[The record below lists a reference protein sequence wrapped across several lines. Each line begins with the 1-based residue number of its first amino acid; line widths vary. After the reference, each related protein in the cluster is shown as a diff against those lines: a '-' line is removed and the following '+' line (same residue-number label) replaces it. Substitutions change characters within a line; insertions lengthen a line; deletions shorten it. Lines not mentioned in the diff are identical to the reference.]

1 MPLITSAMLTSLAV
15 SLATKGL
22 ESLVE
27 NTGESISHGAVN
39 WVKSLLYKKD
49 EPKKALK
56 ELQENPS
63 NESKLEIVKSILENS
78 IEANSENLNHFK
90 EIISKLPKS
99 DIKIEG
105 SKNVNTG
112 NVDTGGGDFRIG
124 DNYVD

>member
-1 MPLITSAMLTSLAV
+1 MPLITSSMLTALAV

-22 ESLVE
+22 ESLIE
-27 NTGESISHGAVN
+27 DTGKSISQGAIN
-39 WVKSLLYKKD
+39 WVKSLFYKEG

-56 ELQENPS
+56 ELQKNPS

-99 DIKIEG
+99 DMKIKG
-105 SKNVNTG
+105 SKNVNMG

-124 DNYVD
+124 DNYGK